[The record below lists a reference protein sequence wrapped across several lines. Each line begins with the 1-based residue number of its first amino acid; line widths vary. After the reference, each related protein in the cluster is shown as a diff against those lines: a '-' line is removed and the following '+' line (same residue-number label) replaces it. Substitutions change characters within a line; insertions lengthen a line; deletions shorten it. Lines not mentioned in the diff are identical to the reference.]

1 MQSISSDA
9 RFLGVDLKA
18 LWQEIRQS
26 WQRSHQWPLFSW
38 LTPAAPVLLLQA
50 DAGQS
55 LWLGDKRQLS
65 QPKTGKF
72 DFVAVELPE
81 ELILRRSFSMPL
93 MGEADIVHAVSL
105 EVRTNSPFVPP
116 DLVWGYCTHSVQQGS
131 RTIEL
136 VIASRKQIAAYLASQ
151 AGRLEGIPSPEVWV
165 CSGKLPPI
173 VLAGYGEGSRN
184 GYAIRRR
191 RAGYALLAL
200 ALVLLGCI
208 AVTPTAQLRLRAIE
222 AVQLY
227 DGAMQRTAPLAL
239 QREALMQSVEKL
251 GVLSQVLAGRIEP
264 LRVLDKLT
272 QVLPDD
278 TALHSFKLQGTKVV
292 IVGDTVNASALLQLL
307 GEQPGLHEV
316 RAPAA
321 ATRMPGAAKES
332 FVIEFTLD
340 PQQFGVVG
348 MPAAAAAAAAPAS
361 APEVP
366 VAAAIAPVPVPVPA
380 QAEGSRAAAAPA
392 NPPASPGGGRAVF
405 GGSMPTPPPSAAA
418 TKSHP

>member
-65 QPKTGKF
+65 EPNTAKF

-93 MGEADIVHAVSL
+93 MGEADIAHAVSL
-105 EVRTNSPFVPP
+105 EVRTNSPFVAP
-116 DLVWGYCTHSVQQGS
+116 DLVWEYRAHSVQQGGC
-131 RTIEL
+131 TIDL

-151 AGRLEGIPSPEVWV
+151 AGRWEGAASPEVWV

-184 GYAIRRR
+184 AYAIRRR
-191 RAGYALLAL
+191 RAGYALLTL

-227 DGAMQRTAPLAL
+227 EGAIQRTAPLAR

-264 LRVLDKLT
+264 LRVLDQLT

-278 TALHSFKLQGTKVV
+278 TALQSFKLQGTKVV

-348 MPAAAAAAAAPAS
+348 VPAAALPVS
-361 APEVP
+361 APEGP
-366 VAAAIAPVPVPVPA
+366 VAAVIAPAPVPVPV
-380 QAEGSRAAAAPA
+380 QAEGSRASAAPA
-392 NPPASPGGGRAVF
+392 NPPAATGGGRAVF
-405 GGSMPTPPPSAAA
+405 GGSMPTLPAAPASGAA
-418 TKSHP
+418 TKSNP